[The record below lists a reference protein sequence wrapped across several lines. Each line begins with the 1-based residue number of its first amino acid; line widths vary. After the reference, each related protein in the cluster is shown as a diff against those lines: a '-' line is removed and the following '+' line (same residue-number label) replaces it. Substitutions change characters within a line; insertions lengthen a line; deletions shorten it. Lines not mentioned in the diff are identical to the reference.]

1 MCKEKRVVICKLI
14 LSVEGFC
21 MYLAKLLANAES
33 VIWKK
38 TKVSGSSLDQKWYWH
53 TLGPQMGMRPLHLV
67 LAFWSMALSHSS
79 LPLASLQGAGRKR
92 ERERERERE
101 RGRGVNTLASS
112 QLTSQLKSG
121 SHSEQ
126 H

>member
-38 TKVSGSSLDQKWYWH
+38 TKVSGSSLDQKV
-53 TLGPQMGMRPLHLV
+53 V
-67 LAFWSMALSHSS
+67 LAYVGSPDGHEAIAPSIGILEHST
-79 LPLASLQGAGRKR
+79 LPLIPASSQPTGSR
-92 ERERERERE
+92 EREGGR
-101 RGRGVNTLASS
+101 RG
-112 QLTSQLKSG
+112 
-121 SHSEQ
+121 
-126 H
+126 